1 MGKHT
6 KDATK
11 NAAGKPIIKD
21 KTKKRISR
29 LGYSRTLGAL
39 GCKAFTVVDGWGERT
54 SRRYVEKG
62 KFKDGKLHG
71 PGMRLFHDCY
81 EDDLW
86 RGSLQ
91 EGLFESGIFVKGTE
105 KRTKE
110 DIVLEGTFKRFLAG
124 DHPGQCDDADSEHS
138 EFISGTKTA
147 PDGTVS
153 KGTFTPRAAYC
164 VLHGDDC
171 VETTPD
177 GIVRKGTFD
186 HGDFTAGTETHP
198 NGETREG
205 TFRFGHG
212 KGKITYGKDSKTGIL
227 VSSGLSTSN
236 DHGGSMFSGPA
247 VWAEGSWDPEGKLNG
262 PGKMMHKVHYA
273 MHEGIFANN
282 MLVQGKKIEAE
293 GFGEGTFDD
302 KGLLHGQGKRVF
314 CIEYGDVYCQHGPEA
329 AAAHLIVKKRF
340 DWGQG
345 IFCHGKLHGFAD
357 CRDAFSGKY
366 GVVTH
371 GEPCSYSEGMQEL
384 LNLQDEESEEEYLQD
399 EESEEE

>member
-1 MGKHT
+1 MGKQT

-11 NAAGKPIIKD
+11 NAGKAVIKD
-21 KTKKRISR
+21 KTKLKVP
-29 LGYSRTLGAL
+29 T
-39 GCKAFTVVDGWGERT
+39 VDGWGERT
-54 SRRYVEKG
+54 SHTYVEKG

-71 PGMRLFHDCY
+71 PGERTFHDWYGDC
-81 EDDLW
+81 LW
-86 RGSLQ
+86 RGSVQ
-91 EGLFESGIFVKGTE
+91 EGRFESGIFVEGTE

-110 DIVLEGTFKRFLAG
+110 GIILEGTFKRFLAG
-124 DHPGQCDDADSEHS
+124 DPGQCADADIEHS

-153 KGTFTPRAAYC
+153 KGTFTRRHAYC

-177 GIVRKGTFD
+177 GVVRKGTFD

-198 NGETREG
+198 NGEIREG

-227 VSSGLSTSN
+227 KNNKDHLGRGLA
-236 DHGGSMFSGPA
+236 G
-247 VWAEGSWDPEGKLNG
+247 WAEGSWDPEGKLNG
-262 PGKMMHKVHYA
+262 SGKMMHKVRYA
-273 MHEGIFANN
+273 VHEGIFVND
-282 MLVQGKKIEAE
+282 MLVQGTKIEPE
-293 GFGEGTFDD
+293 GFSEGTFDD
-302 KGLLHGQGKRVF
+302 KGELHGQGKEVF

-329 AAAHLIVKKRF
+329 AAAHLAKKRGGS

-345 IFCHGKLHGFAD
+345 IFCHGKLHGFTD

-366 GVVTH
+366 GVATH
-371 GEPCSYSEGMQEL
+371 GEPCSYSKGMQEL
-384 LNLQDEESEEEYLQD
+384 LDLQDEEE
-399 EESEEE
+399 

>member
-11 NAAGKPIIKD
+11 NAAGKAVIKD
-21 KTKKRISR
+21 KTKLKVP
-29 LGYSRTLGAL
+29 T
-39 GCKAFTVVDGWGERT
+39 VDGWGERT
-54 SRRYVEKG
+54 SQTYVEKG
-62 KFKDGKLHG
+62 KFKAGKLHG
-71 PGMRLFHDCY
+71 PGERTFHDCHWVR
-81 EDDLW
+81 LW
-86 RGSLQ
+86 RGSVQ
-91 EGLFESGIFVKGTE
+91 EGRFKYGCFLQGTE
-105 KRTKE
+105 KLKNG
-110 DIVLEGTFKRFLAG
+110 IMLEGTF
-124 DHPGQCDDADSEHS
+124 DP

-153 KGTFTPRAAYC
+153 KGTFTQRDAYC

-198 NGETREG
+198 NGEIREG

-236 DHGGSMFSGPA
+236 DHGGCMFSGPA
-247 VWAEGSWDPEGKLNG
+247 GWAEGSWDPEGKLNG

-329 AAAHLIVKKRF
+329 AAAHLAKKRGGF

-345 IFCHGKLHGFAD
+345 IFCHGKLHGFTD

-366 GVVTH
+366 GVATH
-371 GEPCSYSEGMQEL
+371 GEPCSYSKGMQEL
-384 LNLQDEESEEEYLQD
+384 LDLQDEEE
-399 EESEEE
+399 

>member
-6 KDATK
+6 KDTTK
-11 NAAGKPIIKD
+11 DAAGKAVIKD
-21 KTKKRISR
+21 TTKKWKCKPTYSSRI
-29 LGYSRTLGAL
+29 GFKWART
-39 GCKAFTVVDGWGERT
+39 VDGWGQQT
-54 SRRYVEKG
+54 SPTYVEKG

-71 PGMRLFHDCY
+71 PGERTFHNGYGDY
-81 EDDLW
+81 LW
-86 RGSLQ
+86 RGSVQ
-91 EGLFESGIFVKGTE
+91 EGLFEGGIFVKGTE
-105 KRTKE
+105 KWTKKG
-110 DIVLEGTFKRFLAG
+110 IILEGTFKRFLAG
-124 DHPGQCDDADSEHS
+124 DPGQCADADIEHS

-153 KGTFTPRAAYC
+153 KGTFTRRDAYC

-198 NGETREG
+198 NGEIREG

-227 VSSGLSTSN
+227 VSSGLSTNN
-236 DHGGSMFSGPA
+236 DHGGSMFSGSA
-247 VWAEGSWDPEGKLNG
+247 GWAEGSWDPEGKLNG

-273 MHEGIFANN
+273 MHEGIFANDR
-282 MLVQGKKIEAE
+282 LVQGKKIEAE
-293 GFGEGTFDD
+293 GFGEGTFNDE
-302 KGLLHGQGKRVF
+302 GLLHGQGKRVF
-314 CIEYGDVYCQHGPEA
+314 CIKYGDVYCQHGPEA
-329 AAAHLIVKKRF
+329 AAAHLAKNQGGF

-345 IFCHGKLHGFAD
+345 IFCHGKLHGFTD
-357 CRDAFSGKY
+357 CRREFCGKY

-384 LNLQDEESEEEYLQD
+384 LNLQDEESEE
-399 EESEEE
+399 